1 MKGVYL
7 RIMAMKAMEHA
18 NRMSSS
24 KGARLYNLWQR
35 LNVDQ
40 PVGAYADFRDTPDS
54 EYLWRLYISDETLNR
69 SQFRDSDR
77 IKLTEI
83 MINQVVYNKKLVQQ
97 GYLVCEFNFHNE
109 FDLYG
114 EHRFDFSKREDY
126 MEDDEVE
133 LQAKE
138 LFAEAIPTGLTNEW
152 KWLFPPVTKVRN
164 YFGEKIAFYVHYLS
178 FTTIL
183 LIIPAIIGIPA
194 FVLQEVD
201 EDEGTLEQ
209 VTNAIFAF
217 LIVCWATT
225 YYEFWKR
232 EEVKYTVIWGQLD
245 FEEDQVERV
254 DFHGIWR
261 RSPVDDRREIYFS
274 LYRRL
279 LRIFLA
285 CLVTLFMIA

>member
-1 MKGVYL
+1 
-7 RIMAMKAMEHA
+7 
-18 NRMSSS
+18 
-24 KGARLYNLWQR
+24 
-35 LNVDQ
+35 
-40 PVGAYADFRDTPDS
+40 
-54 EYLWRLYISDETLNR
+54 
-69 SQFRDSDR
+69 
-77 IKLTEI
+77 
-83 MINQVVYNKKLVQQ
+83 
-97 GYLVCEFNFHNE
+97 
-109 FDLYG
+109 
-114 EHRFDFSKREDY
+114 
-126 MEDDEVE
+126 
-133 LQAKE
+133 
-138 LFAEAIPTGLTNEW
+138 
-152 KWLFPPVTKVRN
+152 VRN

-201 EDEGTLEQ
+201 KDEGTLEQ

-232 EEVKYTVIWGQLD
+232 EEVKYTVIWGQVD